1 MSFEELLFWALV
13 LYWVWVFL
21 FRGRQ
26 RAPQEAPAPQA
37 PRRRHAEAVEEALQ
51 EIRRALAELTLEAE
65 PAPSLP
71 APTAERVEERFR
83 WTEGAIQ
90 EASFERGR
98 FFDSEPPPEK
108 KARPSVAPPLRLPP
122 SPQLPP
128 LRGETLRW
136 ALWYREVLG
145 PPRAL
150 RPWRPH
156 WDPWEPRP

>member
-108 KARPSVAPPLRLPP
+108 GSAICRTPPPLASEPATSALAGGDPPVGPLVPRGVGAAARSAPLAPPLG
-122 SPQLPP
+122 P
-128 LRGETLRW
+128 LGT
-136 ALWYREVLG
+136 
-145 PPRAL
+145 
-150 RPWRPH
+150 
-156 WDPWEPRP
+156 